1 MSGARSG
8 LPADVPSDLPR
19 SVRSNNAA
27 PVWRRGWPA
36 VLLTIAAIW
45 LLSPLTAIQHVEGFS
60 ATIDSLALHLVQDG
74 SLRPYDRVFPFN
86 LEFFA
91 TSRAGAIAALSG
103 LHAVA
108 PGAGDGAFKLLVVV
122 GLLLLAVG
130 SMQVIRVWTGTG
142 WLAAGAA
149 LVLMPGVFESSFI
162 YNDNVLSSGLAATSL
177 ALLLSPRGRLAAVPG
192 WSLLAGA
199 MMGAAVFV
207 RADAI
212 LMVPTALFGLWLQE
226 RFRAAFWSRAVGFSL
241 AAALVVGLAPVPL
254 GFSFLDT
261 LAAARRVVALWER
274 PPWPGL
280 HATILLLFVG
290 IPTVLLAGLGTVQ
303 LLRTRALACL
313 AFLAFP
319 ILLFNGVYYGK
330 VWEVR
335 VMVPL
340 TPFIGGLAAV
350 GIDWIARRAARPVRL
365 GVILLVAALWL
376 VPPETEA
383 TMREG
388 PRVYLGRL
396 WTPLV
401 WGAWHRSVARDFET
415 VRNLAAT
422 PRDAVIVTTYWNSD
436 RYLHREL
443 QRDRFRLD
451 MSLDAKATCGGTT
464 ETFRRGDQVIRHL
477 RLHTPILS
485 HWQWY
490 MLPTQERFEA
500 TCGADVAGLPVFVL
514 AESGTASNV
523 SPVGVPRSPFAAHAV
538 SWPWRP
544 LTFTSMDLPA
554 LHAMVLRE
562 QQKNKPAGD
571 VAVTLDESAR
581 LLHSSL
587 KLR

>member
-177 ALLLSPRGRLAAVPG
+177 ALL
-192 WSLLAGA
+192 
-199 MMGAAVFV
+199 
-207 RADAI
+207 
-212 LMVPTALFGLWLQE
+212 
-226 RFRAAFWSRAVGFSL
+226 
-241 AAALVVGLAPVPL
+241 
-254 GFSFLDT
+254 
-261 LAAARRVVALWER
+261 
-274 PPWPGL
+274 
-280 HATILLLFVG
+280 
-290 IPTVLLAGLGTVQ
+290 
-303 LLRTRALACL
+303 
-313 AFLAFP
+313 
-319 ILLFNGVYYGK
+319 
-330 VWEVR
+330 
-335 VMVPL
+335 
-340 TPFIGGLAAV
+340 
-350 GIDWIARRAARPVRL
+350 
-365 GVILLVAALWL
+365 
-376 VPPETEA
+376 
-383 TMREG
+383 REG

-571 VAVTLDESAR
+571 VAVRWMNRRACCTR
-581 LLHSSL
+581 
-587 KLR
+587 R